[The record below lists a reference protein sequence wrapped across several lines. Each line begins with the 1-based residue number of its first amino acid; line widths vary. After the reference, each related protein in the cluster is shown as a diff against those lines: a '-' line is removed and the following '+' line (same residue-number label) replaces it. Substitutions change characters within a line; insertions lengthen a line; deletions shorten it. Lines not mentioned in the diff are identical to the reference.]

1 MRPGGPVVPTTD
13 LASHEPWLESQR
25 RSRGR
30 RFAAIRRLRRQRSRR
45 AVVGVV
51 IASLSLATGGALA
64 AEHTGG
70 TRAGGSAVHAA
81 GGTVRALQSALGLTA
96 DGIYGPQTRRAVRR
110 FQRAHGLVVDGIAGP
125 ATLGALGIT
134 ARSSSR
140 RTTSSRGGSAASVLA
155 RIAQCESGGNP
166 AAISA
171 GGRYRGKYQ
180 FTRATWRALGG
191 SGDPAKASEAEQDR
205 VALLLYRQR
214 GTQPWPV
221 CGRG

>member
-1 MRPGGPVVPTTD
+1 VPTTD

-30 RFAAIRRLRRQRSRR
+30 RFAAVRRLRVQRSRR

-70 TRAGGSAVHAA
+70 ASAGSAVHAA
-81 GGTVRALQSALGLTA
+81 GSTVRALQSALGLTA

-110 FQRAHGLVVDGIAGP
+110 FQRAHGLTVDGIAGP
-125 ATLGALGIT
+125 ATLGALGLQART
-134 ARSSSR
+134 AS
-140 RTTSSRGGSAASVLA
+140 RTTTSAPSGDAASVLA

-166 AAISA
+166 TAISSS
-171 GGRYRGKYQ
+171 GRYRGKYQ
-180 FTRATWRALGG
+180 FTRSTWRSLGG
-191 SGDPAKASEAEQDR
+191 SGDPAKASEAQQDQM
-205 VALLLYRQR
+205 ALALYQQR

-221 CGRG
+221 CGRS

>member
-70 TRAGGSAVHAA
+70 PRAGGGPGHAA
-81 GGTVRALQSALGLTA
+81 GGTVVALQSALGLTA

-125 ATLGALGIT
+125 ATLAALGIQ
-134 ARSSSR
+134 ARSARRVTSAPSS
-140 RTTSSRGGSAASVLA
+140 SAAAVLA
-155 RIAQCESGGNP
+155 RIAQCESGGN
-166 AAISA
+166 
-171 GGRYRGKYQ
+171 
-180 FTRATWRALGG
+180 
-191 SGDPAKASEAEQDR
+191 
-205 VALLLYRQR
+205 
-214 GTQPWPV
+214 
-221 CGRG
+221 